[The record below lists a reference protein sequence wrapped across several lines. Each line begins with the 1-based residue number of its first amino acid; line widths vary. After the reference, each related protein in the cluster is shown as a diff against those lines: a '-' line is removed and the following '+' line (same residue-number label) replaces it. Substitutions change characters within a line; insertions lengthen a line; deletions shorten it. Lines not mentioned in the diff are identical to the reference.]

1 MKNLHL
7 HNILAACSIA
17 EPLKICI
24 QRNRIY
30 CDTRETL
37 VQIDSIYICTKPKII
52 NALRQRTIFA
62 PQVPF
67 LCAYCMSLCVTI
79 TGEESK

>member
-1 MKNLHL
+1 MRNLHL

-17 EPLKICI
+17 EPVKICI

-37 VQIDSIYICTKPKII
+37 VQIDSTYICSMAKII

-62 PQVPF
+62 PQVSF
-67 LCAYCMSLCVTI
+67 
-79 TGEESK
+79 